1 LLRDG
6 ADLQAALV
14 IQTINPADE
23 NRRVFSHEKLTA
35 TRDDLRSHGRTRA
48 DPYHPKPLHD
58 LID

>member
-23 NRRVFSHEKLTA
+23 NRRDFGHEKLAA
-35 TRDDLRSHGRTRA
+35 TRDDLRAHGRTHA
-48 DPYHPKPLHD
+48 DSYHPNPLHD
-58 LID
+58 LIG

>member
-23 NRRVFSHEKLTA
+23 NRRVFGHEKLAA
-35 TRDDLRSHGRTRA
+35 TRDDLRAHGRTYA
-48 DPYHPKPLHD
+48 DSYHPNPLHD
-58 LID
+58 LIG